1 MCNNGFSLSFSRSL
15 SFVFVLII
23 SFRCL
28 ATLPCDEFVLPL
40 RFCFSFS
47 LKKRK
52 WRTMD
57 LTGTDYSNGASHIP
71 MELPLLAV

>member
-28 ATLPCDEFVLPL
+28 ATLPCDEFVLPVE
-40 RFCFSFS
+40 
-47 LKKRK
+47 
-52 WRTMD
+52 W
-57 LTGTDYSNGASHIP
+57 
-71 MELPLLAV
+71 